1 MTATS
6 INHVS
11 VAARDLQ
18 ASAHFYRDAFGMETI
33 ATPTFGFPVQWLRL
47 GDRQQLHLFTR
58 AERVHH
64 FGVNVSDFE
73 ATYRRVEALGRHDA
87 SAFSSTLYE
96 LPDGAVQMYLR
107 DPADNLVE
115 VDWPD
120 VETLDRSIR
129 AKVVKLAD
137 AVPQRGDARH
147 ATLYLDRRPA

>member
-11 VAARDLQ
+11 VAARDLR
-18 ASAHFYRDAFGMETI
+18 ASARFYREVFGMEAI

-47 GDRQQLHLFTR
+47 GDQQLHLFTR

-64 FGVNVSDFE
+64 FAVNVSDFE

-87 SAFSSTLYE
+87 TAFSSTLYE

-129 AKVVKLAD
+129 ARVVELAD
-137 AVPQRGDARH
+137 AVPQRGDFAG